1 MVNRDIGYIFEK
13 PKRVRKPRSRNFVAF
28 DTETRPDGSFICGAY
43 YGFTTTRKGRVIEIS
58 DYYDNVEDFQEGL
71 FKIEKT
77 FKDNRQVPTFIG
89 FNTAYDLAYLQ
100 PCINTN
106 ERLDVG
112 SRFIMCKTLN
122 NNDIMD
128 VANHV
133 FGSLDSW
140 INRLNMKEEYGIYKR
155 EGYLDS
161 EEGKKAQV
169 LDDAAAT
176 YILANW
182 VQDQLITR
190 FNTPFKPTRYGA
202 ALEIF
207 RRNYFTGSWRRT
219 SSEQWKNDF
228 ERSGYYGGRC
238 EIFRRGLLEVSS
250 YDVNS
255 MYVAI
260 MRDCDIPN
268 PSKAHYLKDEQQIL
282 SLLHDNEHLMIE
294 CDVYVPDATVGLLPF
309 RDSRDKKLIFPTGT
323 WRGVFTGI
331 ELRAA
336 IRYGA
341 KITRIYRALHYP
353 ESQKYFTEFA
363 EMTLEG
369 RKQCKQNGDE
379 ALEHLYKHYGNGL
392 YGKFGQRNG
401 GDKKYV
407 RLEQFTG
414 ELEGLVIVHD
424 ADNNPWVQ
432 LPQEDS
438 EDAVHAFPIV
448 SATITSYGRV
458 KILDALMANESSVV
472 YCDTDSIKVIGDV
485 RGISISNEPGDWD
498 YEYTAEQW
506 FYGPKMYGNKRKG
519 VPQKSRLIL
528 SDDELE
534 IYEFE
539 RPTTFKESLRRGVP
553 QNTWEV
559 CTKEVN
565 LIDTKRQWFYDG
577 TSIPLKVVNG
587 EVLNPLSTLQSR
599 SCHTVRRTYPPVV

>member
-1 MVNRDIGYIFEK
+1 MVNNMGYIFEK
-13 PKRVRKPRSRNFVAF
+13 PKKLAKPRPRNFVAF
-28 DTETRPDGSFICGAY
+28 DTETRSDGSFICGAY
-43 YGFTTTRKGRVIEIS
+43 FGFTTKRRGRIEQIA
-58 DYYDNVEDFQEGL
+58 DYYDNIEDFQEGL
-71 FKIEKT
+71 FKIEKI
-77 FKDNRQVPTFIG
+77 FKSNLQVPTFIG

-140 INRLNMKEEYGIYKR
+140 INRLNMREEYGIHKR

-182 VQDQLITR
+182 VQDQLISR

-228 ERSGYYGGRC
+228 ERQGYYGGRC

-294 CDVYVPDATVGLLPF
+294 CDVYVPERTVGLLPF

-336 IRYGA
+336 MRYGA
-341 KITRIYRALHYP
+341 KITCVYRALHYP

-363 EMTLEG
+363 SMTLEG

-432 LPQEDS
+432 LPQEEA
-438 EDAVHAFPIV
+438 EDAMHAFPIV

-472 YCDTDSIKVIGDV
+472 YCDTDSIKVIGNV
-485 RGISISNEPGDWD
+485 HGITISNEPGDWD

-539 RPTTFKESLRRGVP
+539 RPTTFKESLRRGIP

-565 LIDTKRQWFYDG
+565 LIDTKRQWFSDG

-587 EVLNPLSTLQSR
+587 EVLNPLSTPRSR
-599 SCHTVRRTYPPVV
+599 LCHTVRQTYPPVV

>member
-1 MVNRDIGYIFEK
+1 MVNPDIGYIFEK
-13 PKRVRKPRSRNFVAF
+13 PKKVRRPRHRNFIAF

-43 YGFTTTRKGRVIEIS
+43 YGYTNKRNGYDKEIT
-58 DYYDNVEDFQEGL
+58 DYYDNIEDFQEGL
-71 FKIEKT
+71 FKIEEQ
-77 FKDNRQVPTFIG
+77 FKRNRQVPTFIG

-106 ERLDVG
+106 ERLDAG
-112 SRFIMCKTLN
+112 SRFISCKTLN

-140 INRLNMKEEYGIYKR
+140 ITRLNMEEYGICKR

-182 VQDQLITR
+182 VQDQLINR

-207 RRNYFTGSWRRT
+207 RRNYFTGRWRRT
-219 SSEQWKNDF
+219 SSEQWKHDF
-228 ERSGYYGGRC
+228 ERLGYYGGRC
-238 EIFRRGLLEVSS
+238 EIFRRGLLTVSS

-268 PSKAHYLKDEQQIL
+268 PSKAHYLKDEHEIL
-282 SLLHDNEHLMIE
+282 SLLRDNEHLMID
-294 CDVYVPDATVGLLPF
+294 CDVFIPEGIVGLLPF
-309 RDSRDKKLIFPTGT
+309 RDPKDKKLIFPTGT
-323 WRGVFTGI
+323 WRGVFTAI

-336 IRYGA
+336 MRYGT
-341 KITRIYRALHYP
+341 KITRVHRALHYP
-353 ESQKYFTEFA
+353 ESEKYFSEFA
-363 EMTLEG
+363 AMTLEG

-401 GDKKYV
+401 GDKRYV
-407 RLEQFTG
+407 RLEQYVG

-424 ADNNPWVQ
+424 TDNNPWVQ
-432 LPQEDS
+432 LSSEEA
-438 EDAVHAFPIV
+438 EDAVHAFPVI
-448 SATITSYGRV
+448 SASITSYART
-458 KILDALMANESSVV
+458 KMLDALMANESSVV
-472 YCDTDSIKVIGDV
+472 YCDTDSIKVIDKV
-485 RGISISNEPGDWD
+485 QGISISDKPGDWGF
-498 YEYTAEQW
+498 EYTKEQW
-506 FYGPKMYGNKRKG
+506 FYGPKMYGDKRKG
-519 VPQKSRLIL
+519 VPPKSKLIH
-528 SDDELE
+528 SDENLE

-539 RPTTFKESLRRGVP
+539 RPTTFKESLRRGIP
-553 QNTWEV
+553 QNTWKTV
-559 CTKEVN
+559 RKELN
-565 LIDTKRQWFYDG
+565 LIDTKRQWFPDG
-577 TSIPLKVVNG
+577 TSIPLKVVDG
-587 EVLNPLSTLQSR
+587 EVINPLSTQQSH
-599 SCHTVRRTYPPVV
+599 SYHTIRQIY